1 MQFDQ
6 LKRREFITALG
17 GAAVAWPLAA
27 RAQRRAMPVVGYL
40 HPDSPQQMVR
50 LLTAFHKGLGETGY
64 TEGRN
69 VAFEYRW
76 ARNDSNQ
83 LPELAADRVR
93 RRVTVIAT
101 PGSTAATIAAKAA
114 TATIPIVFSIGGD
127 PVQTGL
133 VASLKRP
140 GGNVTGVNSMNVELS
155 SKRIG
160 LLHELLPASER
171 FAMLVNPKNATTQA
185 QIKDAQAAATLGRQL
200 DIIIASTEGDI
211 DKAFATVVELKAGA
225 LVVGADNFLL
235 NWSERVAALALRH
248 ALPALFPFRGD
259 AEAGG
264 LISYGTDL
272 AYAHGHAGT
281 YTGRILKGENPAELP
296 VLQPTKFE
304 LIINLKTAR
313 TLGLTIPPG
322 VLAIAD
328 EVIE

>member
-1 MQFDQ
+1 MIG
-6 LKRREFITALG
+6 RRSFIRLAG
-17 GAAVAWPLAA
+17 GAAAAWPMMA
-27 RAQRRAMPVVGYL
+27 RAQQRAVPMVGYL

-50 LLTAFHKGLGETGY
+50 LLTAFHKGLGEIGY
-64 TEGRN
+64 VEGRN

-76 ARNDSNQ
+76 ARNDSDR
-83 LPELAADRVR
+83 LPELAADLAR

-101 PGSTAATIAAKAA
+101 PGSTAATIAARAA

-127 PVQTGL
+127 PVQAGL

-155 SKRIG
+155 GKRIG
-160 LLHELLPASER
+160 LLHELLPASKR

-185 QIKDAQAAATLGRQL
+185 QTKDAQAAAATLGRQL
-200 DIIIASTEGDI
+200 DILIAITEGDI
-211 DKAFATVVELKAGA
+211 DKAFATLVELHADA
-225 LVVGADNFLL
+225 LVVGADNSLL
-235 NWSERVAALALRH
+235 NWSERIATLALRN
-248 ALPALFPFRGD
+248 ALPTVFPFRGD

-272 AYAHGHAGT
+272 AYAHSHAGG
-281 YTGRILKGENPAELP
+281 YVGRILKGENPAELP

-304 LIINLKTAR
+304 LVINLKTAKA
-313 TLGLTIPPG
+313 LGLTISPG

>member
-1 MQFDQ
+1 MIG
-6 LKRREFITALG
+6 RRSFIRLAG
-17 GAAVAWPLAA
+17 GAAAAWPVMA
-27 RAQRRAMPVVGYL
+27 RAQQRAVPMVGYL

-50 LLTAFHKGLGETGY
+50 LLTAFHKGLGEIGY
-64 TEGRN
+64 VEGRN

-76 ARNDSNQ
+76 ARNDSDR
-83 LPELAADRVR
+83 LPELAADLAR

-101 PGSTAATIAAKAA
+101 PGSTAATIAARAA

-127 PVQTGL
+127 PVQAGL

-140 GGNVTGVNSMNVELS
+140 GGNVTGVNSLNVELS
-155 SKRIG
+155 GKRIG
-160 LLHELLPASER
+160 LLHELLPASKR

-185 QIKDAQAAATLGRQL
+185 QTKDAQAAAATLGRQL
-200 DIIIASTEGDI
+200 DILIAITEGDI
-211 DKAFATVVELKAGA
+211 DKAFATLVELHADA
-225 LVVGADNFLL
+225 LVVGADNSLL
-235 NWSERVAALALRH
+235 NWSERIATLALRN
-248 ALPALFPFRGD
+248 ALPTVFPFRGD

-272 AYAHGHAGT
+272 AYSHSHAGG
-281 YTGRILKGENPAELP
+281 YVGRILKGENPAELP

-304 LIINLKTAR
+304 LVINLKTAKA
-313 TLGLTIPPG
+313 LGLTISPG

>member
-1 MQFDQ
+1 MNS
-6 LKRREFITALG
+6 RRSFITLLG
-17 GAAVAWPLAA
+17 GAAVWPLAA
-27 RAQRRAMPVVGYL
+27 RAQQAAIPVIGYL

-50 LLTAFHKGLGETGY
+50 LVGAFHKGLAEIGY
-64 TEGRN
+64 IEGHN
-69 VAFEYRW
+69 VAVEYRW
-76 ARNDSNQ
+76 GRNDNDR
-83 LPELAADRVR
+83 LPELAADLVR

-140 GGNVTGVNSMNVELS
+140 GGNVTGINSMNVELS
-155 SKRIG
+155 GKRIG
-160 LLHELLPASER
+160 LLHELLPGSTR

-185 QIKDAQAAATLGRQL
+185 QVKDAQAAAATLGRQL
-200 DIIIASTEGDI
+200 DILIAINEGEI
-211 DKAFATVVELKAGA
+211 DKAFATLIDLKAGG
-225 LVVGADNFLL
+225 LVVGADNSFF
-235 NWSERVAALALRH
+235 NWSERLATLTLRH
-248 ALPALFPFRGD
+248 ALPTVFPFRRD

-281 YTGRILKGENPAELP
+281 YTGRILRGENPAELP

-304 LIINLKTAR
+304 LILNLRTAKS
-313 TLGLTIPPG
+313 LALTIPAG
-322 VLAIAD
+322 ILAIAD